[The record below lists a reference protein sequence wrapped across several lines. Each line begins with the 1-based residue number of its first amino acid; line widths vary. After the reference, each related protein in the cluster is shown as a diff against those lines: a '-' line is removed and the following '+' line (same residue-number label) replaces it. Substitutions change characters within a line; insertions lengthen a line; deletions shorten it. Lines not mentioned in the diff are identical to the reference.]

1 MKLIKLLLNISIIS
15 LHSIKSVC
23 KLNVVIKSILI
34 RRDAFQSVF
43 VFPLPK
49 VGVWVGVEL
58 GDCWEEVFWEPITEL
73 ELGLAFDPKPV
84 CELDSVLV
92 TGHTWFTFP
101 KIKVPPEMLP
111 IVSEL
116 ILATIRSHPFIDEE
130 IEYTLTYV

>member
-49 VGVWVGVEL
+49 VGVEL
-58 GDCWEEVFWEPITEL
+58 GDC
-73 ELGLAFDPKPV
+73 
-84 CELDSVLV
+84 
-92 TGHTWFTFP
+92 
-101 KIKVPPEMLP
+101 
-111 IVSEL
+111 
-116 ILATIRSHPFIDEE
+116 
-130 IEYTLTYV
+130 